1 MKEKK
6 MNNKNNSMYKKKTAF
21 STKENNIHKK
31 IDNNSESTTQQ
42 EMIQE
47 ILNISKIKDGFFIGD
62 RISAISI
69 DVVNEFKI
77 THIINTTGKQIENQW
92 ESLGINYLTINWSE
106 KPNQILFDFKDEIA
120 DKILEFIDK
129 ALFIGEGIL
138 AHSFNG
144 KNRVC
149 VLSLIY
155 LMKKY
160 KWSLEKSMQY
170 LKSKKNDVEI
180 SNFFYNQ
187 LENFQKRLILKGELT
202 RDIPWEFENLIDDDE
217 KLMRNT
223 YINGL
228 HPNRNNRDNENNNRI
243 MDLLIG
249 YNDKNNYEKNM
260 KLKHIIWADNNPNS
274 LQNCKIEILN
284 LNNDLCLKKDIKPI
298 IFHMQNKAIKPC
310 IKSTKN
316 KSSEI
321 QFNINSKKN
330 INIIKQKINFDNFDK
345 NKYKNEYINKLE
357 NNNLENQIYNKNIKT
372 NKIFIN
378 NIDKN
383 ISNNNTNSNT
393 PDEEIKYNIDNKS
406 LDKVKDKFIFNA
418 GSLYSLNPTNIH
430 TFEPNFKKETKKIF
444 NNDREFQNQIRKIEI
459 NNSSINNKDNKNISI
474 KRAKD
479 NNIIS
484 NYIIGNNKKI
494 QNISN
499 ANGLTNSV
507 NYLIQNLIGITNQT
521 ESGKDNY
528 LSAHPLF
535 NKNKNRQ
542 NAPVKIKTNNNY
554 INIKKPGTPVGNQK
568 FILNSF
574 QNLATNYNSTKKLS
588 PFINNFNSISSPIS
602 FNNNSNIKN
611 QIKNNRNKSSSDRPS
626 TAPHKNKNKE
636 ITGIN
641 FNSNFNP
648 KNKSNAKISSKS
660 KIIQRPLSAE
670 NKIKNKNFN
679 KKEIKRNN
687 VKKNKNTFK
696 YNSSVKQRM
705 PSLIIKPDDIFL
717 NKKVNK

>member
-6 MNNKNNSMYKKKTAF
+6 MNNKNNSIHKKKTAS
-21 STKENNIHKK
+21 STKENNIHQK
-31 IDNNSESTTQQ
+31 IDNNSESTIQQ

-77 THIINTTGKQIENQW
+77 THIINTTGEQIENQW

-149 VLSLIY
+149 VVSLIY

-160 KWSLEKSMQY
+160 KWSLGKSMQY

-228 HPNRNNRDNENNNRI
+228 HPNPNNRDNENNNRI

-298 IFHMQNKAIKPC
+298 IFHMQYKAIKPC
-310 IKSTKN
+310 IKNTKN
-316 KSSEI
+316 KSSKI

-357 NNNLENQIYNKNIKT
+357 NNNLDNQIYNKNIKR
-372 NKIFIN
+372 NKIFFN

-393 PDEEIKYNIDNKS
+393 PDEEIKDNIDNKS

-418 GSLYSLNPTNIH
+418 GSLYSFNPTNIH
-430 TFEPNFKKETKKIF
+430 TFEPNFKKETKTIF

-484 NYIIGNNKKI
+484 NFIGNNKKI

-574 QNLATNYNSTKKLS
+574 QNVATNYNSTKKLS

-641 FNSNFNP
+641 FNSNLNP
-648 KNKSNAKISSKS
+648 KNKSNAKSSSKS
-660 KIIQRPLSAE
+660 KIIQRPLNAE
-670 NKIKNKNFN
+670 NKIKNKNIN